1 MTESELED
9 LAAAYALG
17 ALDEAEAARFE
28 AALEARPELRQ
39 RVAEYAESAAHVA
52 LSLDPI
58 RTSPESKS
66 KLIAYASGSKL
77 VTVPSAMKTQGGAKR
92 QLPGAGLAWL
102 VAGVLAV
109 LLAGMGWLAL
119 AASDQAV
126 DERAKAAAEAE
137 KARALEGKL
146 DELRQ
151 RLDGSLRQTAAA
163 VDAANQRAAEAEA
176 KLERVAHLEELLRDP
191 ETRVFHLVSKE
202 GEPAHGRVVL
212 RGKELLFF
220 GYDLPRL
227 ADESYE
233 LWLQTP
239 AGDLKASGVFTESHQ
254 VDRTVQGRH
263 VLPAPLEAKG
273 FALSREPTKEGD
285 PVQNKGPVVLV
296 PAP

>member
-17 ALDEAEAARFE
+17 ALDEAETAKFE
-28 AALEARPELRQ
+28 AALEQHPELRQ

-52 LSLDPI
+52 LSLDPV

-77 VTVPSAMKTQGGAKR
+77 VTVPSAMKTHGGAKKP
-92 QLPGAGLAWL
+92 LPGAGVAWI

-109 LLAGMGWLAL
+109 LLAGMGLLAL

-126 DERAKAAAEAE
+126 DERAKATAEAE
-137 KARALEGKL
+137 KARALGEKL
-146 DELRQ
+146 DEVQR
-151 RLDGSLRQTAAA
+151 RLDGSLKQS
-163 VDAANQRAAEAEA
+163 DEANHRAAEVEAELRA
-176 KLERVAHLEELLRDP
+176 ELKKLEHLEELLRDP
-191 ETRVFHLVSKE
+191 ETRVFHLVAKE

-220 GYDLPRL
+220 GYDLPQL
-227 ADESYE
+227 VNESYE

-239 AGDLKASGVFTESHQ
+239 AGELKAAGVFNDAHQ
-254 VDRTVQGRH
+254 DDRTVQGHH
-263 VLPAPLEAKG
+263 VLEFAPQPKG
-273 FALSREPTKEGD
+273 FYVSKEPSPQGNQVKA
-285 PVQNKGPVVLV
+285 QGPVVLG

>member
-28 AALEARPELRQ
+28 AALEAHPELRQ

-77 VTVPSAMKTQGGAKR
+77 VTVPPAMKSNGGGRR
-92 QLPGAGLAWL
+92 QLPGAGLAWI

-119 AASDQAV
+119 SASDQAV
-126 DERAKAAAEAE
+126 DERARATAEAE
-137 KARALEGKL
+137 KARTLETTLG
-146 DELRQ
+146 ELQR
-151 RLDGSLRQTAAA
+151 RLDGSLKQT
-163 VDAANQRAAEAEA
+163 DAANQRAAEVEAEA
-176 KLERVAHLEELLRDP
+176 KRLEHLEELLRDP

-239 AGDLKASGVFTESHQ
+239 GGDLKASGVFTESHQ
-254 VDRTVQGRH
+254 VDRTVQGHH
-263 VLPAPLEAKG
+263 VLPAPVEAKG

-285 PVQNKGPVVLV
+285 PVQARGPVVLF

>member
-28 AALEARPELRQ
+28 AALEAHPELRQ

-77 VTVPSAMKTQGGAKR
+77 VTVPPAMKSNGGGRR
-92 QLPGAGLAWL
+92 QLPGAGLAWI

-119 AASDQAV
+119 SASDQAV
-126 DERAKAAAEAE
+126 DERTKARAEAE
-137 KARALEGKL
+137 KAK
-146 DELRQ
+146 ELQ
-151 RLDGSLRQTAAA
+151 ERLDGSQKRL
-163 VDAANQRAAEAEA
+163 DAANQRAAEVEAE
-176 KLERVAHLEELLRDP
+176 LERLEHLEELLRDP

-239 AGDLKASGVFTESHQ
+239 GGDLKASGVFTGSHQ

-263 VLPAPLEAKG
+263 VLPAPVEAKG

-285 PVQNKGPVVLV
+285 PVQAKGPVVLF

>member
-28 AALEARPELRQ
+28 AALEAHPELRQ

-77 VTVPSAMKTQGGAKR
+77 VTVPPAMKSNGGGKR
-92 QLPGAGLAWL
+92 QLPGAGLAWI

-119 AASDQAV
+119 SASDQAV
-126 DERAKAAAEAE
+126 DERTKARAEAE
-137 KARALEGKL
+137 KAK
-146 DELRQ
+146 ELQ
-151 RLDGSLRQTAAA
+151 ERLDGSQKRL
-163 VDAANQRAAEAEA
+163 DAANQRAAEVEAE
-176 KLERVAHLEELLRDP
+176 LERLEHLEELLRDP

-239 AGDLKASGVFTESHQ
+239 GGDLKASGVFTESHQ
-254 VDRTVQGRH
+254 VDRTVQGHH
-263 VLPAPLEAKG
+263 VLPAPVEAKG

-285 PVQNKGPVVLV
+285 PVQARGPVVLF